1 MCLMLS
7 KKIRLS
13 LYNGDI
19 ANELFHLDKFIPA
32 ERKPPEQ
39 MSAAAVRA
47 VTGRRGINREPIPL
61 LPQRFSLCRGS
72 FGKLPSDD
80 PVQVHNETP
89 RWPARKTGG
98 AAPELKAVETPGIC
112 P

>member
-1 MCLMLS
+1 
-7 KKIRLS
+7 
-13 LYNGDI
+13 
-19 ANELFHLDKFIPA
+19 
-32 ERKPPEQ
+32 

-47 VTGRRGINREPIPL
+47 VTGRRGAYREIVLL

-72 FGKLPSDD
+72 FGQLPSDD
-80 PVQVHNETP
+80 PVQGHNETP

-98 AAPELKAVETPGIC
+98 AALELKAVETPGKC